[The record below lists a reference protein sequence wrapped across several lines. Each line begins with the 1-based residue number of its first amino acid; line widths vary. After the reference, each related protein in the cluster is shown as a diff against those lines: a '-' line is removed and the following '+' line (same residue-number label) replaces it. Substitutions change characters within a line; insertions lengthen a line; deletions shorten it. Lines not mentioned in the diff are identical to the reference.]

1 MFKVNEVF
9 ENEIFGDVDNTVKS
23 YWKKKVYAYIN
34 PFPYVGAIEGDVS
47 DTDSEMP
54 GLENSSNPGSVYC
67 NGSTHSWKRSLA
79 CQHTDAAEIA
89 VANFTIYLAAVRGDL
104 VKLDCAPTSSSQ
116 NAGSP
121 GRYDYPCRGRW
132 SAAWTAAG
140 SQQISCAHRVRLRF
154 A

>member
-1 MFKVNEVF
+1 MARRFKVNEVF

-54 GLENSSNPGSVYC
+54 GLDNSSNPGSVYC

-89 VANFTIYLAAVRGDL
+89 VANFTIYQNRIFGFLFYF
-104 VKLDCAPTSSSQ
+104 SST
-116 NAGSP
+116 P
-121 GRYDYPCRGRW
+121 LHYF
-132 SAAWTAAG
+132 
-140 SQQISCAHRVRLRF
+140 RLLN
-154 A
+154 